1 MELLSGPEKNSC
13 PGPLVPLPCLLNR
26 KSHLTAF
33 AVLILLFAAAA
44 SAAEPGGPRRVLLI
58 HSFGRDFSPFAE
70 VAARFRTRLAER
82 SQEPVEFID
91 APLEMGRFDGGERD
105 APLLDFL
112 RAIYRDA
119 PPDLIVPVGAPAAM
133 FALRHRAILFPET
146 PVLLL
151 SADKRRMAGQD
162 HGPSFTSVGIEMD
175 LGAFL
180 ANVAEVL
187 PETGR
192 IYYVGGTSP
201 MEKFWEAE
209 LRREWSERGGGMEFH
224 WLSDR
229 PMSEVRSLVAKLPP
243 RSAVVVGIMN
253 RDADGVP
260 HEWFS
265 ALRTIRGTSSAP
277 VFGYSMEQLGE
288 GITGGRLLPMTRV
301 GEAGADRAARILGG
315 ENAGGIAPVYLGIS
329 EPVYDWRELKR
340 WGIPESSLPAG
351 ATILFR
357 EPGLWESHRT
367 AVLLATGFIVLQSM
381 LIGLLLAARRR
392 ARETD
397 ASLSLAADAGKIG
410 LWRRQA
416 RGGRF
421 VVNDRWRQ
429 IFGLPEAGS
438 LSPEEVLERIPG
450 EDRARVTAAIEQA
463 AREGRDFALEHRVI
477 HPDGSVRWVATHG
490 RLEPG
495 RNGQPPGT
503 RGASLDITELQEAS
517 ATAALQRQEL
527 AHLSRVS
534 SLGVLSGALAHEI
547 NQPLGSILSNAQ
559 AAEFLLESDQPDL
572 EELRAILADIV
583 REDRRAGDVIKR
595 LRALLRRGETTP
607 QPLDANESVREVLR
621 LTRSDLI
628 ARHVATELKLAADPP
643 MLHADRVQL
652 QQVLLNLILNACDAM
667 AELPP
672 DQRILV
678 LETRSGGSEGILSVR
693 DRGAGL
699 PADPSLIFEPFHTT
713 KEHGLG
719 LGLAICRTLIEAH
732 HGRLWAENNPGG
744 GAVFHVAL
752 PLASSPS

>member
-1 MELLSGPEKNSC
+1 MPSP
-13 PGPLVPLPCLLNR
+13 
-26 KSHLTAF
+26 
-33 AVLILLFAAAA
+33 
-44 SAAEPGGPRRVLLI
+44 AAEPEGPRRVLLI

-82 SQEPVEFID
+82 SAEPVEFID

-112 RAIYRDA
+112 RAIYREGT
-119 PPDLIVPVGAPAAM
+119 PDLIVPVGAPAAM
-133 FALRHRAILFPET
+133 FTLRHRPAFFPDT

-151 SADKRRMAGQD
+151 SADKRRMTGHD
-162 HGPSFTSVGIEMD
+162 HGPSVTSVGLELD
-175 LGAFL
+175 LRAIL
-180 ANVAEVL
+180 ANVKEVL
-187 PETGR
+187 PGTGR

-201 MEKFWEAE
+201 MEQFWESE
-209 LRREWSERGGGMEFH
+209 LRREWNGLESGIRFH
-224 WLSDR
+224 WLTDR
-229 PMSEVRSLVAKLPP
+229 PVSEIRTLVRTLPP
-243 RSAVVVGIMN
+243 GSAVVVGVMN
-253 RDADGVP
+253 RDAAGVP

-265 ALRTIRGTSSAP
+265 ALRAIRDNSSAP
-277 VFGYSMEQLGE
+277 VFGYSLEQMGE
-288 GITGGRLLPMTRV
+288 GIVGGRLSPMTRV
-301 GEAGADRAARILGG
+301 GEAGADTAARILGG
-315 ENAGGIAPVYLGIS
+315 ENAGTIAPVYLGLS
-329 EPVYDWRELKR
+329 EPTYDWRELKR
-340 WGIPESSLPAG
+340 WGIEESSLPPG
-351 ATILFR
+351 ATVLFR

-367 AVLLATGFIVLQSM
+367 AVLLAAGFIVLQTA

-410 LWRRQA
+410 LWRRQP
-416 RGGRF
+416 RGGSF

-429 IFGLPEAGS
+429 IFGLPKAGS
-438 LSPEEVLERIPG
+438 LSVEEVLERIPG
-450 EDRARVTAAIEQA
+450 DDRNRLAAAIEHA
-463 AREGRDFALEHRVI
+463 ARDGRDFAVEHRVV
-477 HPDGSVRWVATHG
+477 HPDGTVRWVATHG

-503 RGASLDITELQEAS
+503 RGASLDITDLQEAS

-527 AHLSRVS
+527 AHLSRIS

-572 EELRAILADIV
+572 HELRAILADIV
-583 REDRRAGDVIKR
+583 KEDRRAGDVIKR

-628 ARHVATELKLAADPP
+628 ARHVATELRLAEAPP
-643 MLHADRVQL
+643 VLHADRVQL
-652 QQVLLNLILNACDAM
+652 QQVLLNLIVNACDAM
-667 AELPP
+667 AGHPP
-672 DQRILV
+672 EQRILV
-678 LETRSGGSEGILSVR
+678 LETSSRGSEGIISVR
-693 DRGAGL
+693 DRGTGL
-699 PADPSLIFEPFHTT
+699 PENPSSIFEPFHTT

-732 HGRLWAENNPGG
+732 QGRLWAEANPGG

-752 PLASSPS
+752 PSSSPSS